1 MGLPPEGERIMA
13 SGSGGSAAPKA
24 AAAEGPASGGPEAG
38 PASGGPEAGQTIGG
52 LTDTAARRAALAAA
66 MIQTFEFRI
75 HDLERWSETQ
85 LAALRDPEPP
95 APAGPGPAPPGVP
108 AASGARAASE
118 TAAASGAAV
127 AASETAAASGAAVA
141 AEASGAASG
150 SEAEA
155 AVAADPDPV
164 RAMRDSRLLSP
175 SSCS

>member
-1 MGLPPEGERIMA
+1 MA

-24 AAAEGPASGGPEAG
+24 AAAEGPASGGPKAGPASGGPEAG

-75 HDLERWSETQ
+75 HDLERWSEAQ

-95 APAGPGPAPPGVP
+95 APGPGPAPPGVP

-141 AEASGAASG
+141 AVASDSAR
-150 SEAEA
+150 ED
-155 AVAADPDPV
+155 ADAV
-164 RAMRDSRLLSP
+164 RARRLRLTT
-175 SSCS
+175 SSSTNSS